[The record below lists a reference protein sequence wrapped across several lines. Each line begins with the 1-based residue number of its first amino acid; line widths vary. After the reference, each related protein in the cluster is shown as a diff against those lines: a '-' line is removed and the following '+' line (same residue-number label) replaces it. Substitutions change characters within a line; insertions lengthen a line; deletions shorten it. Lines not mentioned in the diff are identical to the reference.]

1 MGTCGAFHAER
12 ESVRVEDAILPGGAV
27 EVPRREVLRACKK
40 EHVLEAFQSLV
51 EDAVSVL
58 RDNRVTVDRIVPLG
72 AAAQLEE
79 LQLHLKR
86 AVTRFTRSKLL
97 GSPANTPQ
105 AAAAGAGRLLALV
118 RAGEAAVDPAFVGAV
133 FWPDAATEAANRK
146 AWETAGTLK
155 ITHTQTN
162 VERDAAGEEAALEAE
177 LRAFAER
184 ERAEEG
190 YRVALKGQ
198 RAALMEDWQRAQ
210 RNWLAMREQ
219 AEKEERELKEAKAKE
234 AEKEMQQEKE
244 EEKKEEKPE
253 EKAEE
258 KPEEKA
264 AEKKPEEKPAEE
276 TPAEETPVENKEN
289 ADEAA
294 KQVHTTLESVS
305 TELDAILALINND
318 AFLRE
323 ATENQTVIEQ
333 RIEACQQQL
342 VSLSPRFPSVTL
354 DLKVVAP
361 GKLCFAR
368 VT

>member
-1 MGTCGAFHAER
+1 M
-12 ESVRVEDAILPGGAV
+12 RVEDSILPGGAV

-79 LQLHLKR
+79 LQLHLKKT
-86 AVTRFTRSKLL
+86 VTRFTRSKLL

-105 AAAAGAGRLLALV
+105 AAAAGAGRLLRLV

-133 FWPDAATEAANRK
+133 FWPDAATETANRA

-155 ITHTQTN
+155 ITHTQTK
-162 VERDAAGEEAALEAE
+162 VERDAAGEERELEAE
-177 LRAFAER
+177 LRAFVER

-190 YRVALKGQ
+190 YRVALKEQ

-210 RNWLAMREQ
+210 RNWQAM
-219 AEKEERELKEAKAKE
+219 KEE
-234 AEKEMQQEKE
+234 AEKEVKEEKEEKAKEVEKEME
-244 EEKKEEKPE
+244 EEKKEDEKEDEKP
-253 EKAEE
+253 A
-258 KPEEKA
+258 
-264 AEKKPEEKPAEE
+264 EEKPAEE
-276 TPAEETPVENKEN
+276 KPAEENKEN

-305 TELDAILALINND
+305 TELNTVLALINND

-342 VSLSPRFPSVTL
+342 VTLSPRFPSVTL
-354 DLKVVAP
+354 ELKVVAP
-361 GKLCFAR
+361 GKLCFAPIM
-368 VT
+368 

>member
-1 MGTCGAFHAER
+1 M
-12 ESVRVEDAILPGGAV
+12 RVEDSILPGGAV

-79 LQLHLKR
+79 LQLHLKKT
-86 AVTRFTRSKLL
+86 VTRFTRSKLL

-105 AAAAGAGRLLALV
+105 AAAAGAGRLLRLV

-133 FWPDAATEAANRK
+133 FWPDAATETANRA

-155 ITHTQTN
+155 ITHTQTK
-162 VERDAAGEEAALEAE
+162 VERDAAGEERELEAE
-177 LRAFAER
+177 LRAFVER

-190 YRVALKGQ
+190 YRVALKEQ

-210 RNWLAMREQ
+210 RNWQAM
-219 AEKEERELKEAKAKE
+219 KEE
-234 AEKEMQQEKE
+234 AEKEVKEVKEEKAKEVEKEMEEEKKE
-244 EEKKEEKPE
+244 EEKKEDEKKEDEKP
-253 EKAEE
+253 A
-258 KPEEKA
+258 
-264 AEKKPEEKPAEE
+264 EEKPAE
-276 TPAEETPVENKEN
+276 ENKEN

-305 TELDAILALINND
+305 TELNTVLALINND

-342 VSLSPRFPSVTL
+342 VTLSPRFPSVTL
-354 DLKVVAP
+354 ELKVVAP
-361 GKLCFAR
+361 GKLCFAPIM
-368 VT
+368 

>member
-1 MGTCGAFHAER
+1 M
-12 ESVRVEDAILPGGAV
+12 RVEDSILPGGAV

-79 LQLHLKR
+79 LQLHLKKT
-86 AVTRFTRSKLL
+86 VTRFTRSKLL

-105 AAAAGAGRLLALV
+105 AAAAGAGRLLRLV

-133 FWPDAATEAANRK
+133 FWPDAATETANRA

-155 ITHTQTN
+155 ITHTQTK
-162 VERDAAGEEAALEAE
+162 VERDAAGEERELEAE
-177 LRAFAER
+177 LRAFVER

-190 YRVALKGQ
+190 YRVALKEQ

-210 RNWLAMREQ
+210 RNWQAM
-219 AEKEERELKEAKAKE
+219 KEE
-234 AEKEMQQEKE
+234 AEKEVEKEKEEKAKEVEKEMEEEKKE
-244 EEKKEEKPE
+244 EEKKEDEKP
-253 EKAEE
+253 AEE
-258 KPEEKA
+258 KPTEEK
-264 AEKKPEEKPAEE
+264 PTEEKPAEE
-276 TPAEETPVENKEN
+276 KPAEEKPTEENKEN

-305 TELDAILALINND
+305 TELNTVLALINND

-342 VSLSPRFPSVTL
+342 VTLSPRFPSVTL
-354 DLKVVAP
+354 ELKVVAP
-361 GKLCFAR
+361 GKLCFAPI
-368 VT
+368 T

>member
-1 MGTCGAFHAER
+1 MGTGGELHAER
-12 ESVRVEDAILPGGAV
+12 ESVRVEDSILPGGAV

-79 LQLHLKR
+79 LQLHLKKT
-86 AVTRFTRSKLL
+86 VTRFTRSKLL

-105 AAAAGAGRLLALV
+105 AAAAGAGRLLRLV

-133 FWPDAATEAANRK
+133 FWPDAATETANRA

-155 ITHTQTN
+155 ITHTQTK
-162 VERDAAGEEAALEAE
+162 VERDAAGEERELEAE
-177 LRAFAER
+177 LRAFVER

-190 YRVALKGQ
+190 YRVALKEQ

-210 RNWLAMREQ
+210 RNWQAM
-219 AEKEERELKEAKAKE
+219 KEE
-234 AEKEMQQEKE
+234 AEKEVKEEKEEKAKEVEKEMEEEKKE
-244 EEKKEEKPE
+244 EEKKEDEKE
-253 EKAEE
+253 D
-258 KPEEKA
+258 
-264 AEKKPEEKPAEE
+264 EKPAEE
-276 TPAEETPVENKEN
+276 KPTEEKPTEENKEN

-305 TELDAILALINND
+305 TELNTVLALINND

-342 VSLSPRFPSVTL
+342 VTLSPRFPSVSL
-354 DLKVVAP
+354 ELKVVAP
-361 GKLCFAR
+361 GKLCFAPI
-368 VT
+368 T

>member
-1 MGTCGAFHAER
+1 MGTGGELHAER
-12 ESVRVEDAILPGGAV
+12 ESVRVEDSILPGGAV

-79 LQLHLKR
+79 LQLHLKKT
-86 AVTRFTRSKLL
+86 VTRFTRSKLL

-105 AAAAGAGRLLALV
+105 AAAAGAGRLLRLV

-133 FWPDAATEAANRK
+133 FWPDAATETANRA

-155 ITHTQTN
+155 ITHTQTK
-162 VERDAAGEEAALEAE
+162 VERDAAGEERELEAE
-177 LRAFAER
+177 LRAFVER

-190 YRVALKGQ
+190 YRVALKEQ

-210 RNWLAMREQ
+210 RNWQAM
-219 AEKEERELKEAKAKE
+219 KEE
-234 AEKEMQQEKE
+234 AEKEVKEEKEEKAKEVEKEME
-244 EEKKEEKPE
+244 EEKKEDEKEDEKP
-253 EKAEE
+253 AEE
-258 KPEEKA
+258 KPT
-264 AEKKPEEKPAEE
+264 EEKPAE
-276 TPAEETPVENKEN
+276 ENKEN

-305 TELDAILALINND
+305 TELNTVLALINND

-342 VSLSPRFPSVTL
+342 VTLSPRFPSVSL
-354 DLKVVAP
+354 ELKVVAP
-361 GKLCFAR
+361 GKLCFAPI
-368 VT
+368 T

>member
-1 MGTCGAFHAER
+1 M
-12 ESVRVEDAILPGGAV
+12 RVEDSILPGGAV

-79 LQLHLKR
+79 LQLHLKKT
-86 AVTRFTRSKLL
+86 VTRFTRSKLL

-105 AAAAGAGRLLALV
+105 AAAAGAGRLLRLV

-133 FWPDAATEAANRK
+133 FWPDAATETANRA

-155 ITHTQTN
+155 ITHTQTK
-162 VERDAAGEEAALEAE
+162 VERDAAGEERELEAE
-177 LRAFAER
+177 LRAFVER

-190 YRVALKGQ
+190 YRVALKEQ

-210 RNWLAMREQ
+210 RNWQAM
-219 AEKEERELKEAKAKE
+219 KEE
-234 AEKEMQQEKE
+234 AEKEVKEVKEEKAKEVEKEMEEEKEE
-244 EEKKEEKPE
+244 EEKKEE
-253 EKAEE
+253 E
-258 KPEEKA
+258 KPA
-264 AEKKPEEKPAEE
+264 EEKPAE
-276 TPAEETPVENKEN
+276 ENKEN

-305 TELDAILALINND
+305 TELNTVLALINND

-342 VSLSPRFPSVTL
+342 VTLSPRFPSVTL
-354 DLKVVAP
+354 ELKVVAP
-361 GKLCFAR
+361 GKLCFAPI
-368 VT
+368 T

>member
-1 MGTCGAFHAER
+1 M
-12 ESVRVEDAILPGGAV
+12 RVEDSILPGGAV

-79 LQLHLKR
+79 LQLHLKKT
-86 AVTRFTRSKLL
+86 VTRFTRSKLL

-105 AAAAGAGRLLALV
+105 AAAAGAGRLLRLV

-133 FWPDAATEAANRK
+133 FWPDAATETANRA

-155 ITHTQTN
+155 ITHTQTK
-162 VERDAAGEEAALEAE
+162 VERDAAGEERELEAE
-177 LRAFAER
+177 LRAFVER

-190 YRVALKGQ
+190 YRVALKEQ

-210 RNWLAMREQ
+210 RNWQAM
-219 AEKEERELKEAKAKE
+219 KEE
-234 AEKEMQQEKE
+234 AEKEVKEEKEEKAKEVEKEME
-244 EEKKEEKPE
+244 EEKKEDEKEDEKP
-253 EKAEE
+253 AEE
-258 KPEEKA
+258 KPT
-264 AEKKPEEKPAEE
+264 EEKPAE
-276 TPAEETPVENKEN
+276 ENKEN

-305 TELDAILALINND
+305 TELNTVLALINND

-342 VSLSPRFPSVTL
+342 VTLSPRFPSVTL
-354 DLKVVAP
+354 ELKVVAP
-361 GKLCFAR
+361 GKLCFAPIM
-368 VT
+368 

>member
-1 MGTCGAFHAER
+1 MGTGGELHAER
-12 ESVRVEDAILPGGAV
+12 ESVRVEDSILPGGAV

-79 LQLHLKR
+79 LQLHLKKT
-86 AVTRFTRSKLL
+86 VTRFTRSKLL

-105 AAAAGAGRLLALV
+105 AAAAGAGRLLRLV

-133 FWPDAATEAANRK
+133 FWPDAATETANRA

-155 ITHTQTN
+155 ITHTQTK
-162 VERDAAGEEAALEAE
+162 VERDAAGEERELEAE
-177 LRAFAER
+177 LRAFVER

-190 YRVALKGQ
+190 YRVALKEQ

-210 RNWLAMREQ
+210 RNWQAM
-219 AEKEERELKEAKAKE
+219 KEE
-234 AEKEMQQEKE
+234 AEKEVKEEKEEKAKEVEKEME
-244 EEKKEEKPE
+244 EEKKEDEKP
-253 EKAEE
+253 AEE
-258 KPEEKA
+258 KPTEEK
-264 AEKKPEEKPAEE
+264 PTEEKPAEE
-276 TPAEETPVENKEN
+276 KPAEENKEN

-305 TELDAILALINND
+305 TELNTVLALINND

-342 VSLSPRFPSVTL
+342 VTLSPRFPSVTL
-354 DLKVVAP
+354 ELKVVAP
-361 GKLCFAR
+361 GKLCFAPIM
-368 VT
+368 

>member
-1 MGTCGAFHAER
+1 M
-12 ESVRVEDAILPGGAV
+12 RVEDSILPGGAV

-79 LQLHLKR
+79 LQLHLKKT
-86 AVTRFTRSKLL
+86 VTRFTRSKLL

-105 AAAAGAGRLLALV
+105 AAAAGAGRLLRLV
-118 RAGEAAVDPAFVGAV
+118 RTGEAAVDPAFVGAV
-133 FWPDAATEAANRK
+133 FWPDAATETANRA

-155 ITHTQTN
+155 ITHTQTK
-162 VERDAAGEEAALEAE
+162 VERDAAGEERELEAE
-177 LRAFAER
+177 LRAFVER

-190 YRVALKGQ
+190 YRVALKEQ

-210 RNWLAMREQ
+210 RNWQAM
-219 AEKEERELKEAKAKE
+219 KEE
-234 AEKEMQQEKE
+234 AEKEVKEEKEEKAKEVEKEME
-244 EEKKEEKPE
+244 EEKKEDEKP
-253 EKAEE
+253 AEE
-258 KPEEKA
+258 KPT
-264 AEKKPEEKPAEE
+264 EEKPAE
-276 TPAEETPVENKEN
+276 ENKEN

-305 TELDAILALINND
+305 TELNTVLALINND

-342 VSLSPRFPSVTL
+342 VTLSPRFPSVSL
-354 DLKVVAP
+354 ELKVVAP
-361 GKLCFAR
+361 GKLCFAPI
-368 VT
+368 T

>member
-1 MGTCGAFHAER
+1 M
-12 ESVRVEDAILPGGAV
+12 RVEDSILPGGAV

-79 LQLHLKR
+79 LQLHLKKT
-86 AVTRFTRSKLL
+86 VTRFTRSKLL

-105 AAAAGAGRLLALV
+105 AAAAGAGRLLRLV

-133 FWPDAATEAANRK
+133 FWPDAATETANRA

-155 ITHTQTN
+155 ITHTQTK
-162 VERDAAGEEAALEAE
+162 VERDAAGEERELEAE
-177 LRAFAER
+177 LRAFVER

-190 YRVALKGQ
+190 YRVALKEQ

-210 RNWLAMREQ
+210 RNWQAM
-219 AEKEERELKEAKAKE
+219 KEE
-234 AEKEMQQEKE
+234 AEKEVKEEKEEKAKEVEKEME
-244 EEKKEEKPE
+244 EEKKEDEKEDEKP
-253 EKAEE
+253 A
-258 KPEEKA
+258 
-264 AEKKPEEKPAEE
+264 EEKPAE
-276 TPAEETPVENKEN
+276 ENKEN

-305 TELDAILALINND
+305 TELNTVLALINND

-342 VSLSPRFPSVTL
+342 VTLSPRFPSVSL
-354 DLKVVAP
+354 ELKVVAP
-361 GKLCFAR
+361 GKLCFAPIM
-368 VT
+368 

>member
-1 MGTCGAFHAER
+1 M
-12 ESVRVEDAILPGGAV
+12 RVEDSILPGGAV

-79 LQLHLKR
+79 LQLHLKKT
-86 AVTRFTRSKLL
+86 VTRFTRSKLL

-105 AAAAGAGRLLALV
+105 AAAAGAGRLLRLV

-133 FWPDAATEAANRK
+133 FWPDAATETANRA

-155 ITHTQTN
+155 ITHTQTK
-162 VERDAAGEEAALEAE
+162 VERDAAGEERELEAE
-177 LRAFAER
+177 LRAFVER

-190 YRVALKGQ
+190 YRVALKEQ

-210 RNWLAMREQ
+210 RNWQAM
-219 AEKEERELKEAKAKE
+219 KEE
-234 AEKEMQQEKE
+234 AEKEVKEEKEEKAKEVEKEMEEEKKE
-244 EEKKEEKPE
+244 EEKKEE
-253 EKAEE
+253 
-258 KPEEKA
+258 
-264 AEKKPEEKPAEE
+264 EKKEDEKEEEKPAE
-276 TPAEETPVENKEN
+276 ENKEN

-305 TELDAILALINND
+305 TELNTVLALINND

-342 VSLSPRFPSVTL
+342 VTLSPRFPSVTL
-354 DLKVVAP
+354 ELKVVAP
-361 GKLCFAR
+361 GKLCFAPI
-368 VT
+368 T

>member
-1 MGTCGAFHAER
+1 M
-12 ESVRVEDAILPGGAV
+12 RVEDSILPGGAV

-79 LQLHLKR
+79 LQLHLKKT
-86 AVTRFTRSKLL
+86 VTRFTRSKLL

-105 AAAAGAGRLLALV
+105 AAAAGAGRLLRLV

-133 FWPDAATEAANRK
+133 FWPDAATETANRA

-155 ITHTQTN
+155 ITHTQTK
-162 VERDAAGEEAALEAE
+162 VERDAAGEERELEAE
-177 LRAFAER
+177 LRAFVER

-190 YRVALKGQ
+190 YRVALKEQ

-210 RNWLAMREQ
+210 RNWQAM
-219 AEKEERELKEAKAKE
+219 KEE
-234 AEKEMQQEKE
+234 AEKEVKEEKEEKAKEVEKEME
-244 EEKKEEKPE
+244 EEKKEE
-253 EKAEE
+253 EKE
-258 KPEEKA
+258 
-264 AEKKPEEKPAEE
+264 EEKPAEE
-276 TPAEETPVENKEN
+276 KPTEEKPAEENKEN

-305 TELDAILALINND
+305 TELNTVLALINND

-342 VSLSPRFPSVTL
+342 VTLSPRFPSVSL
-354 DLKVVAP
+354 ELKVVAP
-361 GKLCFAR
+361 GKLCFAPIM
-368 VT
+368 

>member
-1 MGTCGAFHAER
+1 M
-12 ESVRVEDAILPGGAV
+12 RVEDSILPGGAV

-79 LQLHLKR
+79 LQLHLKKT
-86 AVTRFTRSKLL
+86 VTRFTRSKLL

-105 AAAAGAGRLLALV
+105 AAAAGAGRLLRLV

-133 FWPDAATEAANRK
+133 FWPDAATETANRA

-155 ITHTQTN
+155 ITHTQTK
-162 VERDAAGEEAALEAE
+162 VERDAAGEERELEAE
-177 LRAFAER
+177 LRAFVER

-190 YRVALKGQ
+190 YRVALKEQ

-210 RNWLAMREQ
+210 RNWQAM
-219 AEKEERELKEAKAKE
+219 KEE
-234 AEKEMQQEKE
+234 AEKEVKEEKEEKAKEVEKEMEEEKKE
-244 EEKKEEKPE
+244 EEKKED
-253 EKAEE
+253 
-258 KPEEKA
+258 
-264 AEKKPEEKPAEE
+264 EKPAEE
-276 TPAEETPVENKEN
+276 KPTEENKEN

-305 TELDAILALINND
+305 TELNTVLALINND

-342 VSLSPRFPSVTL
+342 VTLSPRFPSVTL
-354 DLKVVAP
+354 ELKVVAP
-361 GKLCFAR
+361 GKLCFAPIM
-368 VT
+368 

>member
-1 MGTCGAFHAER
+1 M
-12 ESVRVEDAILPGGAV
+12 RVEDSILPGGAV

-58 RDNRVTVDRIVPLG
+58 RDNCVTVDRIVPLG

-79 LQLHLKR
+79 LQLHLKKT
-86 AVTRFTRSKLL
+86 VTRFTRSKLL

-105 AAAAGAGRLLALV
+105 AAAAGAGRLLRLV

-133 FWPDAATEAANRK
+133 FWPDAATETANRA

-155 ITHTQTN
+155 ITHTQTK
-162 VERDAAGEEAALEAE
+162 VERDAAGEERELEAE
-177 LRAFAER
+177 LRAFVER

-190 YRVALKGQ
+190 YRVALKEQ

-210 RNWLAMREQ
+210 RNWQAM
-219 AEKEERELKEAKAKE
+219 KEE
-234 AEKEMQQEKE
+234 AEKEVKEEKKE
-244 EEKKEEKPE
+244 EEKKEE
-253 EKAEE
+253 
-258 KPEEKA
+258 
-264 AEKKPEEKPAEE
+264 EKKEDEKEDEKPAEE
-276 TPAEETPVENKEN
+276 KPTEEKPTEENKEN

-305 TELDAILALINND
+305 TELNTVLALINND

-342 VSLSPRFPSVTL
+342 VTLSPRFPSVSL
-354 DLKVVAP
+354 ELKVVAP
-361 GKLCFAR
+361 GKLCFAPI
-368 VT
+368 T

>member
-1 MGTCGAFHAER
+1 M
-12 ESVRVEDAILPGGAV
+12 RVEDSILPGGAV

-79 LQLHLKR
+79 LQLHLKKT
-86 AVTRFTRSKLL
+86 VTRFTRSKLL

-105 AAAAGAGRLLALV
+105 AAAAGAGRLLRLV

-133 FWPDAATEAANRK
+133 FWPDAATETANRA

-155 ITHTQTN
+155 ITHTQTK
-162 VERDAAGEEAALEAE
+162 VERDAAGEERELEAE
-177 LRAFAER
+177 LRAFVER

-190 YRVALKGQ
+190 YRVALKEQ

-210 RNWLAMREQ
+210 RNWQAM
-219 AEKEERELKEAKAKE
+219 KEE
-234 AEKEMQQEKE
+234 AEKEVKEVKEVKEEKAKEVEKEME
-244 EEKKEEKPE
+244 EEKKEDEKP
-253 EKAEE
+253 A
-258 KPEEKA
+258 
-264 AEKKPEEKPAEE
+264 EEKPAEE
-276 TPAEETPVENKEN
+276 KPTEEKPAEEKPAEENKEN

-305 TELDAILALINND
+305 TELNTVLALINND

-342 VSLSPRFPSVTL
+342 VTLSPRFPSVTL
-354 DLKVVAP
+354 ELKVVAP
-361 GKLCFAR
+361 GKLCFAPI
-368 VT
+368 T

>member
-1 MGTCGAFHAER
+1 M
-12 ESVRVEDAILPGGAV
+12 RVEDSILPGGAV

-58 RDNRVTVDRIVPLG
+58 RDNCVTVDRIVPLG

-79 LQLHLKR
+79 LQLHLKKT
-86 AVTRFTRSKLL
+86 VTRFTRSKLL

-105 AAAAGAGRLLALV
+105 AAAAGAGRLLRLV

-133 FWPDAATEAANRK
+133 FWPDAATETANRA

-155 ITHTQTN
+155 ITHTQTK
-162 VERDAAGEEAALEAE
+162 VERDAAGEERELEAE
-177 LRAFAER
+177 LRAFVER

-190 YRVALKGQ
+190 YRVALKEQ

-210 RNWLAMREQ
+210 RNWQAM
-219 AEKEERELKEAKAKE
+219 KEEV
-234 AEKEMQQEKE
+234 EKEMEEEKKE
-244 EEKKEEKPE
+244 EEKKEE
-253 EKAEE
+253 
-258 KPEEKA
+258 
-264 AEKKPEEKPAEE
+264 EKKEDEKEDEKPAEE
-276 TPAEETPVENKEN
+276 KPTEEKPTEENKEN

-305 TELDAILALINND
+305 TELNTVLALINND

-342 VSLSPRFPSVTL
+342 VTLSPRFPSVSL
-354 DLKVVAP
+354 ELKVVAP
-361 GKLCFAR
+361 GKLCFAPI
-368 VT
+368 T

>member
-1 MGTCGAFHAER
+1 M
-12 ESVRVEDAILPGGAV
+12 RVEDSILPGGAV

-79 LQLHLKR
+79 LQLHLKKT
-86 AVTRFTRSKLL
+86 VTRFTRSKLL

-105 AAAAGAGRLLALV
+105 AAAAGAGRLLRLV

-133 FWPDAATEAANRK
+133 FWPDAATETANRA

-155 ITHTQTN
+155 ITHTQTK
-162 VERDAAGEEAALEAE
+162 VERDAAGEERELEAE
-177 LRAFAER
+177 LRAFVER

-190 YRVALKGQ
+190 YRVALKEQ

-210 RNWLAMREQ
+210 RNWQAMKEEAEKEVK
-219 AEKEERELKEAKAKE
+219 AEKEEKAKE
-234 AEKEMQQEKE
+234 VEKEME
-244 EEKKEEKPE
+244 EEKKED
-253 EKAEE
+253 
-258 KPEEKA
+258 
-264 AEKKPEEKPAEE
+264 EKPAEE
-276 TPAEETPVENKEN
+276 KPTEEKPTEENKEN

-305 TELDAILALINND
+305 TELNTVLALINND

-342 VSLSPRFPSVTL
+342 VTLSPRFPSVTL
-354 DLKVVAP
+354 ELKVVAP
-361 GKLCFAR
+361 GKLCFAPIM
-368 VT
+368 

>member
-1 MGTCGAFHAER
+1 M
-12 ESVRVEDAILPGGAV
+12 RVEDSILPGGAV

-79 LQLHLKR
+79 LQLHLKKT
-86 AVTRFTRSKLL
+86 VTRFTRSKLL

-105 AAAAGAGRLLALV
+105 AAAAGAGRLLRLV

-133 FWPDAATEAANRK
+133 FWPDAATETANRA

-155 ITHTQTN
+155 ITHTQTK
-162 VERDAAGEEAALEAE
+162 VERDAAGEERELEAE
-177 LRAFAER
+177 LRAFVER

-190 YRVALKGQ
+190 YRVALKEQ

-210 RNWLAMREQ
+210 RNWQAM
-219 AEKEERELKEAKAKE
+219 KEE
-234 AEKEMQQEKE
+234 AEKEVKEEKEEKAKEVEKEME
-244 EEKKEEKPE
+244 EEKKEDEKP
-253 EKAEE
+253 AEE
-258 KPEEKA
+258 KPTEEK
-264 AEKKPEEKPAEE
+264 PTEEKPAEE
-276 TPAEETPVENKEN
+276 KPAEENKEN

-305 TELDAILALINND
+305 TELNTVLALINND

-342 VSLSPRFPSVTL
+342 VTLSPRFPSVTL
-354 DLKVVAP
+354 ELKVVAP
-361 GKLCFAR
+361 GKLCFAPIM
-368 VT
+368 

>member
-1 MGTCGAFHAER
+1 MGTGGELHAER
-12 ESVRVEDAILPGGAV
+12 ESVRVEDSILPGGAV

-79 LQLHLKR
+79 LQLHLKKT
-86 AVTRFTRSKLL
+86 VTRFTRSKLL

-105 AAAAGAGRLLALV
+105 AAAAGAGRLLRLV

-133 FWPDAATEAANRK
+133 FWPDAATETANRE

-155 ITHTQTN
+155 ITHTQTK
-162 VERDAAGEEAALEAE
+162 VERDAAGEERELEAE
-177 LRAFAER
+177 LRAFVER

-190 YRVALKGQ
+190 YRVALKEQ

-210 RNWLAMREQ
+210 RNWQAM
-219 AEKEERELKEAKAKE
+219 KEE
-234 AEKEMQQEKE
+234 AEKEVKEVKEEKAKEVEKEME
-244 EEKKEEKPE
+244 EEKKEDEKP
-253 EKAEE
+253 A
-258 KPEEKA
+258 
-264 AEKKPEEKPAEE
+264 EEKPAEE
-276 TPAEETPVENKEN
+276 KPAEENKEN

-305 TELDAILALINND
+305 TELNTVLALINND

-342 VSLSPRFPSVTL
+342 VTLSPRFPSVTL
-354 DLKVVAP
+354 ELKVVAP
-361 GKLCFAR
+361 GKLCFAPIM
-368 VT
+368 

>member
-1 MGTCGAFHAER
+1 M
-12 ESVRVEDAILPGGAV
+12 RVEDSILPGGAV

-79 LQLHLKR
+79 LQLHLKKT
-86 AVTRFTRSKLL
+86 VTRFTRSKLL

-105 AAAAGAGRLLALV
+105 AAAAGAGRLLRLV

-133 FWPDAATEAANRK
+133 FWPDAATETANRA

-155 ITHTQTN
+155 ITHTQTK
-162 VERDAAGEEAALEAE
+162 VERDAAGEERELEAE
-177 LRAFAER
+177 LRAFVER

-190 YRVALKGQ
+190 YRVALKEQ

-210 RNWLAMREQ
+210 RNWQAM
-219 AEKEERELKEAKAKE
+219 KEE
-234 AEKEMQQEKE
+234 AEKEVKEVKEEKAKEVEKEMEEEKKE
-244 EEKKEEKPE
+244 EEKKEDEKP
-253 EKAEE
+253 A
-258 KPEEKA
+258 
-264 AEKKPEEKPAEE
+264 EEKPAE
-276 TPAEETPVENKEN
+276 ENKEN

-305 TELDAILALINND
+305 TELNTVLALINND

-342 VSLSPRFPSVTL
+342 VTLSPRFPSVTL
-354 DLKVVAP
+354 ELKVVAP
-361 GKLCFAR
+361 GKLCFAPI
-368 VT
+368 T

>member
-1 MGTCGAFHAER
+1 MGTGGELHAER
-12 ESVRVEDAILPGGAV
+12 ESVRVEDSILPGGAV

-79 LQLHLKR
+79 LQLHLKKT
-86 AVTRFTRSKLL
+86 VTRFTRSKLL

-105 AAAAGAGRLLALV
+105 AAAAGAGRLLRLV

-133 FWPDAATEAANRK
+133 FWPDAATETANRA

-155 ITHTQTN
+155 ITHTQTK
-162 VERDAAGEEAALEAE
+162 VERDAAGEERELEAE
-177 LRAFAER
+177 LRAFVER

-190 YRVALKGQ
+190 YRVALKEQ

-210 RNWLAMREQ
+210 RNWQAM
-219 AEKEERELKEAKAKE
+219 KEE
-234 AEKEMQQEKE
+234 AEKEVKEEKEEKAKEVEKEME
-244 EEKKEEKPE
+244 EEKKED
-253 EKAEE
+253 
-258 KPEEKA
+258 
-264 AEKKPEEKPAEE
+264 EKPAEE
-276 TPAEETPVENKEN
+276 KPTEEKPTEEKPTEENKEN

-305 TELDAILALINND
+305 TELNTVLALINND

-342 VSLSPRFPSVTL
+342 VTLSPRFPSVTL
-354 DLKVVAP
+354 ELKVVAP
-361 GKLCFAR
+361 GKLCFAPIM
-368 VT
+368 